1 MANTVKLE
9 IVTPSK
15 RFYRGEVELVIART
29 MTGEEGFMA
38 GHEWAVKLLDIGE
51 LWIREP
57 GAEANTYKLAAVAGG
72 FIDVKE
78 SIIIYTDSAEW
89 SKDIDV
95 TRVEEDQ
102 KKAEE
107 WLRTNENTAEDYEIQ
122 RAKDAIKKANV
133 RKQVAAGGRMG
144 VKKH

>member
-29 MTGEEGFMA
+29 LTGEEGFMA
-38 GHEWAVKLLDIGE
+38 GHAWACKLLDIGE
-51 LWIREP
+51 LWIREA
-57 GAEANTYKLAAVAGG
+57 GSEGNKFKLAAVAGG

-89 SKDIDV
+89 SKEIDV
-95 TRVEEDQ
+95 ARVEREQKEVEDWL
-102 KKAEE
+102 KA
-107 WLRTNENTAEDYEIQ
+107 NESTAKDYELK
-122 RAKDAIKKANV
+122 RANDLIKKAQV

-144 VKKH
+144 AKN